1 MKFFTNKGVIQ
12 KTILAMVIVMVTTFC
27 VPTVVHADIGGKL
40 MSPII
45 NFVAAIFDGVQHM
58 LERTMI
64 GETSSFMKTIGT
76 DTYKTS
82 ASSKVSITTDEFI
95 DVTFWGINKVN
106 VPVIQYTP
114 EAIFSNQVPALDVN
128 FIKPSV
134 QGDDDRNVAKQLR
147 PIIASWYVALRSIAI
162 VGLLSVLVYL
172 GIRMLLTSIAAD
184 RAKYK
189 QMLVDWVVAM
199 CLVFVLHYIMSF
211 ALTMVESVT
220 AMLASE
226 ADGTFTVH
234 ATNVDG
240 ILLTTYQVD
249 FAANLMSYVRFMVQA
264 GDLQVKIA
272 FLALYIMLVIFS
284 IRFTWVYGK
293 RVVNMAFLTLI
304 APMVA
309 LTYPIDKV
317 SDGKA
322 QAFNMWLKEFTY
334 NALIQPIHLLLYKV
348 LLGTAIDLAVDNVLY
363 AIIALGFIIAAEKLV
378 KQMFGFNKASG
389 GTVGSLAGAAGVTA
403 VAGNMLKGVAKNGP
417 GPGGKV
423 RTKDSPERQGKD
435 ADGNKPFKSF
445 QGKGENDVVGAGD
458 DTSLPSPDQ
467 GNSPPE
473 NPPSNGPSPEGNDT
487 PPPENN
493 NPLDDLEKQLEGYDD
508 TDPYFLDPEHQ
519 RLQEEYQ
526 TQREQANKQNEED
539 VPLPDEGNPVA
550 LDNNNDT
557 QPNFWDTV
565 KQDTGNFFQRGGQR
579 LDAAK
584 DAWNNFKTP
593 EGKKAL
599 VNRLKSGANKRAIGA
614 WKALPTVGYKAARGT
629 LKVASRAAL
638 AAAMG
643 GVGLAIGATTGD
655 GEKAASMALGAAAIG
670 GATGGNVFEATVGK
684 RMRDKSIAD
693 AYGAGK
699 YGNAIDARN
708 AKADQEY
715 FRSDKFNNFY
725 EKEFKKDYSK
735 KEFTEAVRGYRK
747 AGVTSERDIK
757 KSLKLEQQYKA
768 NNPNNLSDKQIREQ
782 VQNIVASY
790 NELGSEH
797 KKAFAGDKKA
807 EEALK
812 RDTAIMLGG
821 DTEANRKLANTIY
834 KGYED
839 YRRI

>member
-45 NFVAAIFDGVQHM
+45 NFIAAIFDGVQHM

-64 GETSSFMKTIGT
+64 GETASFMKTIGT
-76 DTYKTS
+76 DTYETS
-82 ASSKVSITTDEFI
+82 ASSGVSITTDEFI

-106 VPVIQYTP
+106 VPVIRYTP

-189 QMLVDWVVAM
+189 QMLVDWIVAM

-240 ILLTTYQVD
+240 ISYKTYRVD

-423 RTKDSPERQGKD
+423 RTKDTPERQGKD
-435 ADGNKPFKSF
+435 ADANKGFEAFKDKS
-445 QGKGENDVVGAGD
+445 ENEMVGAGT
-458 DTSLPSPDQ
+458 DTSLSSPD
-467 GNSPPE
+467 GNASAE
-473 NPPSNGPSPEGNDT
+473 NSSLNAPLPEGDT
-487 PPPENN
+487 PPPENDN
-493 NPLDDLEKQLEGYDD
+493 SLGDLEKQLDGYNE
-508 TDPYFLDPEHQ
+508 TDQYFLDPEHQ

-526 TQREQANKQNEED
+526 TQREQANQQNEEE
-539 VPLPDEGNPVA
+539 VPLPEEGDPLA
-550 LDNNNDT
+550 LDSNSDT
-557 QPNFWDTV
+557 QPNFWNTV
-565 KQDTGNFFQRGGQR
+565 KQDTGNFFKRGGQR

-593 EGKKAL
+593 EGKRAFA
-599 VNRLKSGANKRAIGA
+599 NRLKDGLNRKAIGA
-614 WKALPTVGYKAARGT
+614 WKALPTVTYKAARGT
-629 LKVASRAAL
+629 LKVASGAAL
-638 AAAMG
+638 AAVMG
-643 GVGLAIGATTGD
+643 GVGTAIGSTIGD
-655 GEKAASMALGAAAIG
+655 GEKAASTGVAAATVGAGAG
-670 GATGGNVFEATVGK
+670 GKVFEATVGK
-684 RMRDKSIAD
+684 RMKDRSIRDVH
-693 AYGAGK
+693 GAAI
-699 YGNAIDARN
+699 YGNAIDAQN
-708 AKADQEY
+708 AEADKAY
-715 FRSDKFNNFY
+715 IKSDKFDNFY
-725 EKEFKKDYSK
+725 EKEFKNIYT
-735 KEFTEAVRGYRK
+735 KEQFTKAVIGYRK
-747 AGVTSERDIK
+747 AGITSEKDIK
-757 KSLKLEQQYKA
+757 KSLKLEQHYLKKE
-768 NNPNNLSDKQIREQ
+768 NNPNNLSEEKIRAQ
-782 VQNIVASY
+782 VQNIVANY
-790 NELGSEH
+790 NDLGSEH
-797 KKAFAGDKKA
+797 KKAFVGDKKA

-812 RDTAIMLGG
+812 KDTAILLGG
-821 DTEANRKLANTIY
+821 DTKENRKKADIIY

-839 YRRI
+839 YRRM